1 MPYSQQ
7 AFYGQTINNLTAT
20 KILGNST
27 GGSFTRGTS
36 AAWTTGAATGTTVTF
51 TSSTPS
57 SNATNLTATPSAPA
71 IAPTITVSDGGALTT
86 ETAAVTFKPLAAGQ
100 TLTLA
105 GLTFTAGATG
115 ATATQLATA
124 FQNIAVGTAAASIN
138 TTKTL
143 NDAAGGTFTAGPSA
157 SWATGAAS
165 GSGVTFTSSTTNSNV
180 TNLSSALAE
189 GTSAPSFVVVEG
201 AAPSTNE
208 TSTVTFKALATGQT
222 LSLAGLTFTAGTN
235 GATAVQVASAFA
247 SITAGTTAAAVN
259 TAKTLNDAAGG
270 TFTTGTSADW
280 ASGVATAAAVTFSS
294 TTANTNVTNLA
305 GTLSLSAS
313 APTITVTEGSA
324 LASTETATV
333 TFQSMTAGQTL
344 AVAGLTFTAGTLGAT
359 AEQVA
364 NAFAN
369 IALGTTS
376 TNANNIPP
384 TMASA
389 YVVTP
394 GVLTNSTSLSGY
406 ISKADDGNTYTFLAT
421 GTFTVTANS
430 LVNTK
435 IAAVKGSITSL
446 KIFTNGALADSISYG
461 TSVDTTL
468 FGVTD
473 SSVNPP
479 TNAILTAQRA
489 QAALQFNSFLGLL
502 NSGSSFIGSDDSIG
516 GMDQVQGGTS
526 MDRFTGNTGND
537 YFDGK
542 AGIDTASYRGVR
554 ADYFIGP
561 VTTLD
566 RTDPTAANQVRAH
579 TIIDSN
585 SARDGIDTL
594 VRVERLQF
602 ADTKIALDLAS
613 TQSAGQTALLLGAVL
628 PGQLAFDVTKQALLG
643 SVIGLFDQNFT
654 LAQLSGAVLRL
665 PIWEAL
671 TGIITPTTADIATY
685 LVHNVYAGTETA
697 AITNAAIT
705 AMNSESRANQ
715 GAYLAS
721 LAASTANQTHID
733 LVGKQAIG
741 LEYLA

>member
-7 AFYGQTINNLTAT
+7 AFFGQTINNLTAT
-20 KILGNST
+20 KILGNPT

-36 AAWTTGAATGTTVTF
+36 AAWTTSAASSTTVTF
-51 TSSTPS
+51 TSSTPN
-57 SNATNLTATPSAPA
+57 SNTTNLAATPSDPA
-71 IAPTITVSDGGALTT
+71 ITPTIVVSDGGALTT

-105 GLTFTAGATG
+105 GLTFTAGTSG
-115 ATATQLATA
+115 ATAAQLATA
-124 FQNIAVGTAAASIN
+124 FQNIAVGTASASIN
-138 TTKTL
+138 GTKTL
-143 NDAAGGTFTAGPSA
+143 NDAAGGSFTSGPSA

-165 GSGVTFTSSTTNSNV
+165 GSSVTFTSSTANSNV
-180 TNLSSALAE
+180 TNLTSSIAA
-189 GTSAPSFVVVEG
+189 GTSAPTYVVVEG

-208 TSTVTFKALATGQT
+208 TSTVTFKALAAGQT

-235 GATAVQVASAFA
+235 GATSAQVATAFA
-247 SITAGTTAAAVN
+247 SITAGTTAAAAN
-259 TAKTLNDAAGG
+259 TAKTLNDVAGG
-270 TFTTGTSADW
+270 TFTAGTSADW
-280 ASGVATAAAVTFSS
+280 ASSAATGSAVTFSS
-294 TTANTNVTNLA
+294 TTANTNVTNLV
-305 GTLSLSAS
+305 GTLSLTAS
-313 APTITVTEGSA
+313 TPTITVTEGSA

-344 AVAGLTFTAGTLGAT
+344 ALAGLTFTAGTSGAT

-369 IALGTTS
+369 ITLGTTY

-394 GVLTNSTSLSGY
+394 GVLTNTTSLSGF
-406 ISKADDGNTYTFLAT
+406 ISKPDDPNTYTFLAT

-435 IAAVKGSITSL
+435 IAAIKGSVTSM
-446 KIFTNGALADSISYG
+446 KIFINGALSDSINYG
-461 TSVDTTL
+461 ASVDTTL

-473 SSVNPP
+473 STVNPP

-489 QAALQFNSFLGLL
+489 QAALQFNTFLGLL
-502 NSGSSFIGSDDSIG
+502 NSGASFVGSDDSIG

-526 MDRFTGNTGND
+526 SDSFIGNTGND

-542 AGIDTASYRGVR
+542 AGIDTAIYRGVR

-566 RTDPTAANQVRAH
+566 RTDPTAMSQIRGH
-579 TIIDSN
+579 TIIDN
-585 SARDGIDTL
+585 ISARDGIDTL

-602 ADTKIALDLAS
+602 AATKVALDLAP

-685 LVHNVYAGTETA
+685 LVHNVYGGTETA

-705 AMNSESRANQ
+705 AMSSESGANQ

-721 LAASTANQTHID
+721 LASSAANQTHIN
-733 LVGKQAIG
+733 LVGIQAIG
-741 LEYLA
+741 LEYL